1 MGGINEARSEDVKV
15 VRDLAADWR
24 GTLPGPGNPNFVYGV
39 VMLADVMRAMCRQM
53 AQEAR
58 QLGNHGDALGW
69 EVRAAFFNAAADN

>member
-1 MGGINEARSEDVKV
+1 MARSEDVKV
-15 VRDLAADWR
+15 VRDLAADWG

-39 VMLADVMRAMCRQM
+39 MMLADVMRAMCRQM

-58 QLGNHGDALGW
+58 QLGNHGDALRW